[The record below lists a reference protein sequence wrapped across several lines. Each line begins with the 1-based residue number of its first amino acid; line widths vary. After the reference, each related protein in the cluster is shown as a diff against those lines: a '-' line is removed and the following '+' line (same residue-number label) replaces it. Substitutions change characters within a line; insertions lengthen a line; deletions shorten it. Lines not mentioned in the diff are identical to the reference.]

1 MNTNTPLYRMILCKE
16 RGRVINPKH
25 TTFGGLDLDVEFLD
39 KCECEGTCNYDKL
52 YLGSAK
58 N

>member
-1 MNTNTPLYRMILCKE
+1 MDDKPLLCKVH
-16 RGRVINPKH
+16 GRVINPKS

-39 KCECEGTCNYDKL
+39 KCECEGECYYDEL
-52 YLGSAK
+52 HMGSTK

>member
-1 MNTNTPLYRMILCKE
+1 MNINTPLLCKE